1 MESQLQFCRDL
12 FSALLRCKE
21 GCKVPA
27 SFTAA
32 LVHACQRLMLEAV
45 QLQQVGGV
53 ACVLAL
59 QLLSNIITS
68 LEDTSSVSAPPNIVC
83 DECSMQSSACTL
95 AFPMFM

>member
-12 FSALLRCKE
+12 FSALLSCKE

-27 SFTAA
+27 SITAA

-53 ACVLAL
+53 ACASAPVPAAKHQHLRRR
-59 QLLSNIITS
+59 IHKITS
-68 LEDTSSVSAPPNIVC
+68 PLP
-83 DECSMQSSACTL
+83 
-95 AFPMFM
+95 